1 MALHGT
7 YYAAAVDA
15 TDYIQEMGIKLT
27 YSIGAVHL
35 KNAFTPSSAHS
46 AFLRRNAKD
55 LPPQLR
61 ALAILLP
68 RRGYATGTS
77 THNGGDSGFPPPG
90 FSAEQAQKPLP
101 PHGSKNS
108 SPSKV
113 ASDAASS
120 IREQTTAG
128 KVERGVTGVEKTKA
142 MEDRS
147 LDELGADKVAS
158 AKAEE
163 KKLTD
168 HKKEQP
174 KLSLWDKVKREVQH
188 YWDGTK
194 LLATEVRISTK
205 LALKMAAGYELSRRE
220 NRQLQRTVQ
229 DLGRL
234 VPFSVFVIV
243 PFAELLLPVA
253 LKVFPNLLPSTYEG
267 QTSKDKKANHL
278 RTTRKEVSNFLRD
291 TLKETGLPVSAVNAQ
306 KEEFTDFFRKV
317 RATGESPTHAD
328 VVKVCKIFKDD
339 LTLDNLSRP
348 QLVGMTKY
356 MNLNAFGTDMML
368 RYQIRHRMRQ
378 IKRDDRAISFE
389 GVDTLSVPEL
399 QMACASRGLRTHG
412 MSPGRLRDDLQM
424 WLDLRLKYG
433 VPSTLL
439 VLSNAFMY
447 TQGKDSEIA
456 SQIDALQ
463 AVLSS
468 IPEELFH
475 EIELEVHNAEGA
487 ATNKQRL
494 EVLKEQQDLIEE
506 ENEQNEENGDSGRS
520 TPKDNEN
527 IDEEDQRKANAK
539 AEQEKEQGPT
549 NEAAAVV
556 ERDADEVVK
565 EEKQE
570 KTEKTSKE

>member
-1 MALHGT
+1 MSASARIGSTRQVMRSGGISPWRNAL
-7 YYAAAVDA
+7 
-15 TDYIQEMGIKLT
+15 L
-27 YSIGAVHL
+27 
-35 KNAFTPSSAHS
+35 PSSSYS
-46 AFLRRNAKD
+46 AFLRRNSRG
-55 LPPQLR
+55 LPPQLP
-61 ALAILLP
+61 ALALLVP
-68 RRGYATGTS
+68 HKSYTTETS
-77 THNGGDSGFPPPG
+77 TSSGGGASFPPPG
-90 FSAEQAQKPLP
+90 FNAEQAKKPLP
-101 PHGSKNS
+101 SEDPSRQ
-108 SPSKV
+108 SPPTVSPNAK
-113 ASDAASS
+113 ASVTK
-120 IREQTTAG
+120 QTTTGAAA
-128 KVERGVTGVEKTKA
+128 EGVTGAPKTKA
-142 MEDRS
+142 MEDMS
-147 LDELGADKVAS
+147 LAELAADKAAS
-158 AKAEE
+158 VSAEE
-163 KKLTD
+163 KKSTEI
-168 HKKEQP
+168 KKEQ
-174 KLSLWDKVKREVQH
+174 KKMTIMQKIKHEVQH

-194 LLATEVRISTK
+194 LLATEVKISTK

-253 LKVFPNLLPSTYEG
+253 LKIFPNLLPSTYEG
-267 QTSKDKKANHL
+267 QVSKDKKAKDL
-278 RTTRKEVSNFLRD
+278 RTTRKEVSSFLRD

-317 RATGESPTHAD
+317 RASGESPSQSD
-328 VVKVCKIFKDD
+328 VIKVCKIFKDD

-389 GVDTLSVPEL
+389 GVESLSVPEL
-399 QMACASRGLRTHG
+399 QMAAASRGLRTQG

-433 VPSTLL
+433 IPSTLL

-447 TQGKDSEIA
+447 TQGKDSEIS

-463 AVLSS
+463 AVMSS

-494 EVLKEQQDLIEE
+494 EVLKEQQELIED
-506 ENEQNEENGDSGRS
+506 ENEQNEENSESGRS
-520 TPKDNEN
+520 SPKDDEN
-527 IDEEDQRKANAK
+527 IDEDDQKKANAK
-539 AEQEKEQGPT
+539 LEAKDRQASEAAEAEQE
-549 NEAAAVV
+549 AAVA
-556 ERDADEVVK
+556 EDQAKAEEDESRKKGDAK
-565 EEKQE
+565 A
-570 KTEKTSKE
+570 

>member
-1 MALHGT
+1 MS
-7 YYAAAVDA
+7 AAARIARNGTVHVPRFHSGIFYIFILILVSLLKSVADA
-15 TDYIQEMGIKLT
+15 SRLRH
-27 YSIGAVHL
+27 SFA
-35 KNAFTPSSAHS
+35 PSA
-46 AFLRRNAKD
+46 ALRPHIHNLA
-55 LPPQLR
+55 PELR

-68 RRGYATGTS
+68 RRAYSADTS
-77 THNGGDSGFPPPG
+77 TSHGGGPAYPPPG
-90 FSAEQAQKPLP
+90 FNAEQAKKPLP
-101 PHGSKNS
+101 RNEAKKAATAQSTSESITAAIEDIKGE
-108 SPSKV
+108 V
-113 ASDAASS
+113 AKTGA
-120 IREQTTAG
+120 
-128 KVERGVTGVEKTKA
+128 TGVEKTKA
-142 MEDRS
+142 MRDRS
-147 LDELGADKVAS
+147 LSELATEKAVA
-158 AKAEE
+158 AHAEE
-163 KKLTD
+163 TKLAEAKKDQKKLTLGQ
-168 HKKEQP
+168 KI
-174 KLSLWDKVKREVQH
+174 KREVMH

-194 LLATEVRISTK
+194 LLATEVRISSK

-220 NRQLQRTVQ
+220 HRQLQRTVQ

-267 QTSKDKKANHL
+267 QKSKDSKATTL
-278 RTTRKEVSNFLRD
+278 RATRKEVSSFLRD
-291 TLKETGLPVSAVNAQ
+291 TLKETGLPVSVANAQ
-306 KEEFTDFFRKV
+306 KEEFAEFFRKV
-317 RATGESPTHAD
+317 RATGESPTHDD
-328 VVKVCKIFKDD
+328 VIKVCKIFKDD

-348 QLVGMTKY
+348 QLVGMCRY
-356 MNLNAFGTDMML
+356 MNLNTFGTDMML

-389 GVDTLSVPEL
+389 GIESLSVPEL

-506 ENEQNEENGDSGRS
+506 ENEQNEENGETGRPA
-520 TPKDNEN
+520 PKDTEN
-527 IDEEDQRKANAK
+527 IDEKEDQHKADAK
-539 AEQEKEQGPT
+539 ADAKDEAQTSEALEAEKEGS
-549 NEAAAVV
+549 EV
-556 ERDADEVVK
+556 EKV
-565 EEKQE
+565 EERK
-570 KTEKTSKE
+570 KD